1 MKNSGLCYINVS
13 FVQGKRV
20 KTVKSPDQTTISKKI
35 PQILGMILGKEA
47 KKDFGVKLSWI

>member
-35 PQILGMILGKEA
+35 PQILGMVLGKEA